1 MSKVTFANISPD
13 NLILIPP
20 NGVQDPF
27 PPGNIRTYIG
37 PGPYQAKSGP
47 EILLTLLLES
57 GSLFTDISGIAGT
70 SVIFV
75 NRSGSSVTI
84 FSPSGQDILRNG
96 SSITYETG
104 GTYTFTDDQG
114 KKVFTFNI
122 DKGTF
127 SSLISAI

>member
-1 MSKVTFANISPD
+1 MSKVTFANSSPA

-20 NGVQDPF
+20 SGVQDPLPTGHF
-27 PPGNIRTYIG
+27 RTYIG
-37 PGPYQAKSGP
+37 PGAYQARSGP
-47 EILLTLLLES
+47 EILLTLALDS
-57 GSLFTDISGIAGT
+57 GSLFTDIFGIAGT
-70 SVIFV
+70 SVTFT

-96 SSITYETG
+96 SSITYKSG
-104 GTYTFTDDQG
+104 GIYTFTDDQG
-114 KKVFTFNI
+114 SKVLTFNL